1 MASFKRIY
9 APLLLVAILF
19 LSWTSPLDAMST
31 EQVDAGLKRALVTFA
46 TARMLNAVISVAQ
59 GTDVAIEP
67 AGIGVKF
74 APGEIL
80 DPINDLVEK
89 FSTLMLF
96 ASIAFGI
103 QKILITLGG
112 HSVVSATLSAAV
124 VLWSA
129 WHLSGRHI
137 PEWCTKL
144 LLITLAL
151 RFAVPL
157 VTVGSNELFQ
167 QFLAKDYGQSQT
179 VLESGAANVMN
190 MATLDAQPQ
199 TQENRSLLDRWKE
212 MAPNINVKERLA
224 HIQDSAELW
233 TEKMINLMVVF
244 LLQTLIFPLL
254 LLWGL
259 ASFAKSLLVPLPP
272 KIDYGKSP

>member
-1 MASFKRIY
+1 MESLKRII
-9 APLLLVAILF
+9 APLLLVAILA
-19 LSWTSPLDAMST
+19 LSWTSPLDAIST

-112 HSVVSATLSAAV
+112 HWAVSATLSAAV

-144 LLITLAL
+144 LLITLVL

-167 QFLAKDYGQSQT
+167 QFLDNDYKQSQA

-190 MATLDAQPQ
+190 MAALDAQPQ

-224 HIQDSAELW
+224 HIKDSAEQW

-259 ASFAKSLLVPLPP
+259 ASFAKSLLIPLPP

>member
-1 MASFKRIY
+1 MDSFKRFY
-9 APLLLVAILF
+9 APVVLVAILA
-19 LSWTSPLDAMST
+19 LSWTSPLDAIST
-31 EQVDAGLKRALVTFA
+31 GQVDAGLKRALVTFA

-80 DPINDLVEK
+80 DPINDLVEQ

-96 ASIAFGI
+96 ASISFGI

-112 HSVVSATLSAAV
+112 HWVVSATLSAAV
-124 VLWSA
+124 VLWSV

-144 LLITLAL
+144 LLITLVL

-167 QFLAKDYGQSQT
+167 QFLANDYEQSQT
-179 VLESGAANVMN
+179 VLASGAADVGN
-190 MATLDAQPQ
+190 MAALDPKPQ
-199 TQENRSLLDRWKE
+199 LQENQGLLGRWKG
-212 MAPNINVKERLA
+212 MVPNVDVKERLA
-224 HIQDSAELW
+224 HVKESAEQW
-233 TEKMINLMVVF
+233 AEKMINLMVVF

-259 ASFAKSLLVPLPP
+259 ASFAKSLLVPLPA

>member
-1 MASFKRIY
+1 MESLKRII
-9 APLLLVAILF
+9 APLLLVAILV
-19 LSWTSPLDAMST
+19 LSWTSPLDAIST

-112 HSVVSATLSAAV
+112 HWAVSATLSAAV
-124 VLWSA
+124 VLWST
-129 WHLSGRHI
+129 WHLSGRYI

-144 LLITLAL
+144 LLITLVL

-167 QFLAKDYGQSQT
+167 QFLDNDYKQSQA

-190 MATLDAQPQ
+190 MAALDAQPQ
-199 TQENRSLLDRWKE
+199 TQESRSLLDRWKE

-224 HIQDSAELW
+224 HIKDSAEQW

>member
-1 MASFKRIY
+1 MESLKRII
-9 APLLLVAILF
+9 APLLLVAILV
-19 LSWTSPLDAMST
+19 LSWTSPLDAIST

-96 ASIAFGI
+96 ASISFGI
-103 QKILITLGG
+103 QKILIILGG

-129 WHLSGRHI
+129 WQLSGRHI

-144 LLITLAL
+144 LLITLVL

-157 VTVGSNELFQ
+157 VTIGSNELFQ
-167 QFLAKDYGQSQT
+167 QFLAKDYGQSQA
-179 VLESGAANVMN
+179 VLESGATNVMN
-190 MATLDAQPQ
+190 MAALDAQPQ

-212 MAPNINVKERLA
+212 MAPNINFKERLA
-224 HIQDSAELW
+224 HIKDSAEQW

>member
-1 MASFKRIY
+1 MESLKRII
-9 APLLLVAILF
+9 APLLLVVILV
-19 LSWTSPLDAMST
+19 LSWTSPLDAIST

-112 HSVVSATLSAAV
+112 HWAVSATLSAAV

-144 LLITLAL
+144 LLITLVL

-167 QFLAKDYGQSQT
+167 QFLDNDYKQSQA

-190 MATLDAQPQ
+190 MAALDAQPQ
-199 TQENRSLLDRWKE
+199 TQESRSLLDRWKE

-224 HIQDSAELW
+224 HIKDSAEQW

-259 ASFAKSLLVPLPP
+259 ASFAKSLLIPLPP

>member
-1 MASFKRIY
+1 MESLKRII
-9 APLLLVAILF
+9 APLLLVAILV
-19 LSWTSPLDAMST
+19 LSWTSPLDAIST

-112 HSVVSATLSAAV
+112 HWAVSATLSAAV

-144 LLITLAL
+144 LLITLVL

-167 QFLAKDYGQSQT
+167 QFLDNDYKQSQA

-190 MATLDAQPQ
+190 MAALDAQPQ

-224 HIQDSAELW
+224 HIKDSAEQW

-259 ASFAKSLLVPLPP
+259 ASFAKSLLSPLPP

>member
-1 MASFKRIY
+1 MDSFKRFY
-9 APLLLVAILF
+9 APVVLVAILA
-19 LSWTSPLDAMST
+19 LSWTSPLDAIST
-31 EQVDAGLKRALVTFA
+31 GQVDAGLKRALVTFA

-80 DPINDLVEK
+80 DPINDLVEQ

-96 ASIAFGI
+96 ASISFGI

-112 HSVVSATLSAAV
+112 HWVVSATLSAAV
-124 VLWSA
+124 VLWSV

-144 LLITLAL
+144 LLITLVL

-167 QFLAKDYGQSQT
+167 QFLANDYEQSQT
-179 VLESGAANVMN
+179 VLASGAADVGN
-190 MATLDAQPQ
+190 MAALDPKPQ
-199 TQENRSLLDRWKE
+199 LQENQGLLDRWKG
-212 MAPNINVKERLA
+212 MVPNVDVKERLA
-224 HIQDSAELW
+224 HVKESAEQW
-233 TEKMINLMVVF
+233 AEKMINLMVVF

-259 ASFAKSLLVPLPP
+259 ASFAKSLLVPLPA

>member
-1 MASFKRIY
+1 MDSLKRII
-9 APLLLVAILF
+9 APLLLVAILA
-19 LSWTSPLDAMST
+19 LSWASPLDAIST

-112 HSVVSATLSAAV
+112 HWAVSATLSAAV

-144 LLITLAL
+144 LLITLVL

-167 QFLAKDYGQSQT
+167 QFLDNDYKQSQA

-190 MATLDAQPQ
+190 MAALDAQPQ

-224 HIQDSAELW
+224 HIKDSAEQW

-259 ASFAKSLLVPLPP
+259 ASFAKSLLIPLPP

>member
-1 MASFKRIY
+1 MESLKRII
-9 APLLLVAILF
+9 APLLLVAILA
-19 LSWTSPLDAMST
+19 LSWTSPLDAIST
-31 EQVDAGLKRALVTFA
+31 GQVDAGLKRALVTFA

-80 DPINDLVEK
+80 DPINDLVEQ

-112 HSVVSATLSAAV
+112 HWVVSATLSAAV
-124 VLWSA
+124 VLWSV

-144 LLITLAL
+144 LLITLVL

-167 QFLAKDYGQSQT
+167 QFLANDYEQSQT
-179 VLESGAANVMN
+179 VLASGAANVGN
-190 MATLDAQPQ
+190 MAALDPSPSPRKTGACWIAGRGWSP
-199 TQENRSLLDRWKE
+199 TSTSRNVSPTSRT
-212 MAPNINVKERLA
+212 APSSGPRK
-224 HIQDSAELW
+224 
-233 TEKMINLMVVF
+233 
-244 LLQTLIFPLL
+244 
-254 LLWGL
+254 
-259 ASFAKSLLVPLPP
+259 
-272 KIDYGKSP
+272 

>member
-1 MASFKRIY
+1 MDSFKRIY
-9 APLLLVAILF
+9 APLLLVAILV
-19 LSWTSPLDAMST
+19 LSWTSPLDAIST

-80 DPINDLVEK
+80 DPINDLVEQ

-112 HSVVSATLSAAV
+112 HWAVSVTLSAAV

-144 LLITLAL
+144 LLITLVL

-167 QFLAKDYGQSQT
+167 QFLDNDYKQSQA
-179 VLESGAANVMN
+179 VLESGAAKVMN
-190 MATLDAQPQ
+190 MAALDAQPQ
-199 TQENRSLLDRWKE
+199 ENQGLLDAWKG
-212 MAPNINVKERLA
+212 MVPNINVKERLA
-224 HIQDSAELW
+224 HIKDSAEQW

-254 LLWGL
+254 MLWGL
-259 ASFAKSLLVPLPP
+259 ASFAKSLLIPLPA

>member
-1 MASFKRIY
+1 MDSFKRFY
-9 APLLLVAILF
+9 APVVLVAILA
-19 LSWTSPLDAMST
+19 LSWTSPLDAIST
-31 EQVDAGLKRALVTFA
+31 GQVDAGLKRALVTFA

-80 DPINDLVEK
+80 DPINDLVEQ

-96 ASIAFGI
+96 ASISFGI

-112 HSVVSATLSAAV
+112 HWVVSATLSAAV
-124 VLWSA
+124 VLWSV

-144 LLITLAL
+144 LLITLVL

-167 QFLAKDYGQSQT
+167 QFLANDYEQSQT
-179 VLESGAANVMN
+179 VLASGAADVGN
-190 MATLDAQPQ
+190 MAALDPKPQ
-199 TQENRSLLDRWKE
+199 SQENQGLLDRWKG
-212 MAPNINVKERLA
+212 MVPNVDVKERLA
-224 HIQDSAELW
+224 HVKESAEQW
-233 TEKMINLMVVF
+233 AEKMINLMVVF

-259 ASFAKSLLVPLPP
+259 ASFAKSLLVPLPA

>member
-1 MASFKRIY
+1 MESLKRII
-9 APLLLVAILF
+9 APLLLVAILV

-80 DPINDLVEK
+80 DPINDLVET
-89 FSTLMLF
+89 FSSLMLF
-96 ASIAFGI
+96 ASVAFGI
-103 QKILITLGG
+103 QKILITLGS
-112 HSVVSATLSAAV
+112 HWVVSATLSAAV
-124 VLWSA
+124 VLWSV
-129 WHLSGRHI
+129 WHLSGRRI

-144 LLITLAL
+144 LLITLVL

-167 QFLAKDYGQSQT
+167 QFLANDYEQSQT
-179 VLESGAANVMN
+179 VLASGAADVGN
-190 MATLDAQPQ
+190 MAALDAQPQ
-199 TQENRSLLDRWKE
+199 EERILLDGWKG
-212 MAPNINVKERLA
+212 MVPNINVKERLA
-224 HIQDSAELW
+224 HVKDSAEQW

-259 ASFAKSLLVPLPP
+259 ASFAKSLLVPLPATF
-272 KIDYGKSP
+272 DSGKLP

>member
-1 MASFKRIY
+1 MASLKRII

-144 LLITLAL
+144 LLITLVL

-190 MATLDAQPQ
+190 MAALDAQPQ

-224 HIQDSAELW
+224 HIQDSAEQW

-272 KIDYGKSP
+272 KIDYGKST

>member
-1 MASFKRIY
+1 MESLKRII
-9 APLLLVAILF
+9 APLLLVAILA
-19 LSWTSPLDAMST
+19 LSWTSPLDAIST

-112 HSVVSATLSAAV
+112 HWAVSATLSAAV
-124 VLWSA
+124 VLWST

-144 LLITLAL
+144 LLITLVL

-167 QFLAKDYGQSQT
+167 QFLDNDYKQSQA

-190 MATLDAQPQ
+190 MAALDAQPQ

-212 MAPNINVKERLA
+212 MAPNINFKERLA
-224 HIQDSAELW
+224 HIKDSAEQW

>member
-1 MASFKRIY
+1 MASLKRII

-144 LLITLAL
+144 LLITLVL

-190 MATLDAQPQ
+190 MAALDAQPQ

-224 HIQDSAELW
+224 HIQGSAEQW

-272 KIDYGKSP
+272 KIDYGKST

>member
-1 MASFKRIY
+1 MESLKRII
-9 APLLLVAILF
+9 APLLLVAILV
-19 LSWTSPLDAMST
+19 LSWTSPLDAIST

-112 HSVVSATLSAAV
+112 HWAVSATLSAAV

-144 LLITLAL
+144 LLITLVL

-167 QFLAKDYGQSQT
+167 QFLDNDYKQSQA

-190 MATLDAQPQ
+190 MAALDAQPQ

-224 HIQDSAELW
+224 HIKDSAEQW

>member
-103 QKILITLGG
+103 QKILINLGG
-112 HSVVSATLSAAV
+112 HWAVSATLSAAV
-124 VLWSA
+124 VLCVNDGFRA
-129 WHLSGRHI
+129 
-137 PEWCTKL
+137 
-144 LLITLAL
+144 
-151 RFAVPL
+151 
-157 VTVGSNELFQ
+157 
-167 QFLAKDYGQSQT
+167 
-179 VLESGAANVMN
+179 
-190 MATLDAQPQ
+190 
-199 TQENRSLLDRWKE
+199 LDR
-212 MAPNINVKERLA
+212 A
-224 HIQDSAELW
+224 HTTGQVR
-233 TEKMINLMVVF
+233 T
-244 LLQTLIFPLL
+244 
-254 LLWGL
+254 
-259 ASFAKSLLVPLPP
+259 
-272 KIDYGKSP
+272 